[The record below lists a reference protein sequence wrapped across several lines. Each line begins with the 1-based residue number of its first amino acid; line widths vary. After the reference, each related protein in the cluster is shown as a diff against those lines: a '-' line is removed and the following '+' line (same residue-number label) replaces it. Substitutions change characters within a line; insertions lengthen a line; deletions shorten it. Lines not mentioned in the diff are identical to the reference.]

1 MSGKTEFFMFM
12 TAALATIVGLVTVQ
26 EFFLSYQ
33 DILAVQAIADAPEN
47 VELVARR
54 KAEGAALQSGRMPI
68 SAAKEA
74 LAARGRAGFPEIV
87 PQQSDDYSAL
97 SGWVHHPGFKAFV
110 PPAPPPVETPA
121 EALVPV
127 VEAAPAAVPSAH

>member
-12 TAALATIVGLVTVQ
+12 TAAMATIVGLVTVQ

-33 DILAVQAIADAPEN
+33 DILAVRDIAEAPEN
-47 VELVARR
+47 AELVAHRQ
-54 KAEGAALQSGRMPI
+54 AEGAALQSGRMPI

-74 LAARGRAGFPEIV
+74 IAARGRAGFPEIS

-110 PPAPPPVETPA
+110 PSASPAVEAPA
-121 EALVPV
+121 EALVPLADV
-127 VEAAPAAVPSAH
+127 AATAAPSAH